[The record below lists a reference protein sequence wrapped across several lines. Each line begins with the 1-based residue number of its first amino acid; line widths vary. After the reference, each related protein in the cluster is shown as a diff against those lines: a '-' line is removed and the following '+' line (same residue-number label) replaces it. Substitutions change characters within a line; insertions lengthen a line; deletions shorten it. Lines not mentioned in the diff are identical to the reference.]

1 MALVLFASIVDS
13 MESSATQIYSRIAVR
28 EKENNENPTPR
39 LGLEVG
45 WVLVHLRNSRLTY
58 DDR

>member
-1 MALVLFASIVDS
+1 MLALFVYIADS
-13 MESSATQIYSRIAVR
+13 MESFVTQIYSRIAVR